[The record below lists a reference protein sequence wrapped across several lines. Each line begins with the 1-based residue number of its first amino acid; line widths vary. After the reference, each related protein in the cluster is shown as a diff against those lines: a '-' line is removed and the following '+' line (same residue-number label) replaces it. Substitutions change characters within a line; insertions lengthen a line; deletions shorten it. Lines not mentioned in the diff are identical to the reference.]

1 MFFLLI
7 FQNYFTPTDPLKLF
21 SPVLSK
27 KAKQKQKQTV
37 ESPLN

>member
-1 MFFLLI
+1 ML

-27 KAKQKQKQTV
+27 KKAKQKQTI